1 MDLKKW
7 QSKFRSAFG
16 GPKKKEQKK
25 NGQDQSEEAR
35 RKRALS
41 RAKNKR
47 KYYE

>member
-1 MDLKKW
+1 MDKKSW
-7 QSKFRSAFG
+7 QQKFREGFT
-16 GPKKKEQKK
+16 KKKEGKK
-25 NGQDQSEEAR
+25 QNGQDQSEEAR